1 MVNSIKT
8 NNPVKKW
15 AEDLNRHFLK
25 EDIQMAKRHMKR
37 CSTLLTVREMQIKTI
52 MRYHF
57 TSTRMT
63 IIKKPT
69 NNKWWRGCGE
79 KGTLPHC
86 WWGGK
91 LV

>member
-8 NNPVKKW
+8 NNPIKKW
-15 AEDLNRHFLK
+15 TEDLNRHFLK

-37 CSTLLTVREMQIKTI
+37 CSTLLTIREMQIKTI

-63 IIKKPT
+63 IIKNPT

-86 WWGGK
+86 WWEGK